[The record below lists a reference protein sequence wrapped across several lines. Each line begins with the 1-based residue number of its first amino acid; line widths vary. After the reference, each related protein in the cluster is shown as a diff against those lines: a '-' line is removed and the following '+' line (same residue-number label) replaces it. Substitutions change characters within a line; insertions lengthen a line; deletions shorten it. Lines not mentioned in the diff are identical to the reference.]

1 METEYYSDDEEF
13 QEPPPRTFKTVLNQA
28 GGVVTG
34 AAKSVAE
41 QTENA
46 GDYLRRKISKM
57 DKWAE
62 SSRVSVRGLLY
73 YGKDSILKNDKLGRS
88 PV

>member
-1 METEYYSDDEEF
+1 MDTEYYSDDEF
-13 QEPPPRTFKTVLNQA
+13 QEPPPPPRTFKTVFKQA
-28 GGVVTG
+28 GGAVTG

-62 SSRVSVRGLLY
+62 SSRVSIKSMPTL
-73 YGKDSILKNDKLGRS
+73 
-88 PV
+88 

>member
-1 METEYYSDDEEF
+1 MESEYSSDEEF

-28 GGVVTG
+28 GGVITG
-34 AAKSVAE
+34 ATKSLAE

-46 GDYLRRKISKM
+46 NDYLRRKIRKM

-62 SSRVSVRGLLY
+62 SSRVSIRRLLY
-73 YGKDSILKNDKLGRS
+73 NEKE
-88 PV
+88 